1 MSKYIFRFDFKKEA
15 NIGIIEANI
24 FTRYYKYPK
33 YVFNFKIAN
42 KEQKFKESLQQI
54 YYIYKE

>member
-33 YVFNFKIAN
+33 YVFNFKIA
-42 KEQKFKESLQQI
+42 KSGIEI
-54 YYIYKE
+54 